1 MIHYPTTEKHSY
13 PAGMILNDI
22 QGNNMEYIIK
32 NEEKEIKNEH
42 TIYLDIEGIEF
53 ASLFFIPST
62 LKFEFFIQFYPS
74 VSHTSLLYDKVHAI
88 IQEWIYSFNQS
99 FTKVFI
105 FILFIILVIYFYFLL
120 FTLY

>member
-1 MIHYPTTEKHSY
+1 MNNRNILAYAMIHYPTTEKHSY

-22 QGNNMEYIIK
+22 QGNNMELIMNK
-32 NEEKEIKNEH
+32 EEKEIKNEH
-42 TIYLDIEGIEF
+42 MIYLDIEGIEF

-74 VSHTSLLYDKVHAI
+74 VAHTSLLYDKVHEI
-88 IQEWIYSFNQS
+88 IQTWISSFNQS

-105 FILFIILVIYFYFLL
+105 FILFIHD
-120 FTLY
+120 

>member
-1 MIHYPTTEKHSY
+1 MIHYSTTEKHSY
-13 PAGMILNDI
+13 PAGMILND
-22 QGNNMEYIIK
+22 M

-88 IQEWIYSFNQS
+88 IQEWIYSFDQS